1 VSDRAEKLNKLMELL
16 AGASPEG
23 GTLTELYPAIT
34 SRKNKEHA
42 LEFSRTEFHE
52 RIVFVPQCLR
62 STEKCAA
69 EERAAE
75 YVCRRCRAC
84 KIADVVDRADEL
96 GYMGVRIL
104 KGGSAVS
111 RLLDDLK
118 PKAVLGVACN
128 FEGALGMLECERLG
142 IAVQTVILLEDGCA
156 DTDVDLD
163 EVMETMEFRQP
174 GSGEQ

>member
-1 VSDRAEKLNKLMELL
+1 MGNRAEKLNRLMELL

-42 LEFSRTEFHE
+42 LAFSRTEFHE

-84 KIADVVDRADEL
+84 KIATVFERADEL

-104 KGGSAVS
+104 KGGSAIS
-111 RLLDDLK
+111 HLLHTIK
-118 PKAVLGVACN
+118 PKAVLGVACS

-142 IAVQTVILLEDGCA
+142 IAVQTVILLRDGCA

-174 GSGEQ
+174 GPGEQ